1 MDILEKIVL
10 HKKKEVTL
18 LKQQFSTK
26 DFENSLYFE
35 RKTFSLQKR
44 IQDPNSH
51 GIIAEFKRK
60 SPSKGVIND
69 FSKPEDVIPLYKEA
83 GVAGVS
89 ILTDFN
95 FFGGS
100 VDDVLS
106 VRPLVDIPILRKEF
120 IVDEFQ
126 IIQAKA
132 IGSDAILLIAECLTK
147 EEVATFSKCAQSLN
161 LEVLLEI
168 HSEKML
174 DKINNH
180 LNIIGVNNR
189 NLKTFKVNITQ
200 SLELF
205 SKIPIKFAKIS
216 ESGVSDL
223 SEIRTLQKVGFDG
236 FLIGENFMKTQNPGE
251 ACINFIKNI

>member
-132 IGSDAILLIAECLTK
+132 IGADAILLIAECLTK
-147 EEVATFSKCAQSLN
+147 EEVAAFSKCAQSLY